1 MSNEGIKKA
10 QKDERFMR
18 ITIVASEYNRRYT
31 DALLEHCRTELE
43 KLAERAGVNVVRV
56 PGAFE
61 IPVMV
66 NRELAKG
73 NGARPDVVIALGVIL
88 RGSTAHAD
96 LIGEAITRELL
107 NAACRSLTP
116 VIHEVLLLQ
125 DEQQAEE
132 RCLGDTLNRGREAAR
147 AAVAMYG
154 ATHPRQDDNARS

>member
-73 NGARPDVVIALGVIL
+73 NGARP
-88 RGSTAHAD
+88 
-96 LIGEAITRELL
+96 EARRMRI
-107 NAACRSLTP
+107 
-116 VIHEVLLLQ
+116 
-125 DEQQAEE
+125 
-132 RCLGDTLNRGREAAR
+132 
-147 AAVAMYG
+147 
-154 ATHPRQDDNARS
+154 